1 MTGGR
6 ERAVLLGVVALALA
20 AVGVQGW
27 SLWVRLGESAMPMA
41 ASASV
46 AGYVATAAETDLAGT
61 MAFAPFGRA
70 EGVAVAEAPAPAE
83 APVDLT
89 LLGITLSPD
98 AASSRAIIGLAD
110 GTAHSFGIGQ
120 SLPSGAT
127 LAAVQTDHVVI
138 RSGDTEAALRF
149 PTDPAPA
156 DAVAGAAPADGPDLV
171 NLIPTPTA
179 APAPASAT
187 ASVSAP
193 ASQAL
198 LTGIKLAM
206 NHDPAG
212 YVAGLGLTP
221 DAGGYRVGAGLDAG
235 LQQAGL
241 QPGDLVTAVNGMA
254 PGDPARDAAILN
266 TVAAAGTA
274 VLRVIRDGQTLT
286 LTVPLE

>member
-1 MTGGR
+1 MTGGQ
-6 ERAVLLGVVALALA
+6 ERTVLLSVMALALA
-20 AVGVQGW
+20 ALGGQGW
-27 SLWVRLGESAMPMA
+27 SLWVRLGDSAMPMA

-61 MAFAPFGRA
+61 RAFAPFGRA
-70 EGVAVAEAPAPAE
+70 DGVAVADAPVPAV

-149 PTDPAPA
+149 PTDTATA
-156 DAVAGAAPADGPDLV
+156 DPVASAAPADGPDLA
-171 NLIPTPTA
+171 NLIPVVTTA
-179 APAPASAT
+179 P
-187 ASVSAP
+187 AP

-206 NHDPAG
+206 NQDPAG

-221 DAGGYRVGAGLDAG
+221 DAGGYRVGADLDAG

-266 TVAAAGTA
+266 AVAAVGTA
-274 VLRVIRDGQTLT
+274 VLRVTRDDRTLT